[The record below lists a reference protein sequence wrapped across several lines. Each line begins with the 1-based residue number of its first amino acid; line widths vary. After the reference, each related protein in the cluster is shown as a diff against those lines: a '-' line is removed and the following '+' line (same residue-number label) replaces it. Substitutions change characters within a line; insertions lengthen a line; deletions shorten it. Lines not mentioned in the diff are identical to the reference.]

1 MECLPHVEVTD
12 VALVARRNVTIPFT
26 KEQMSGT
33 CVTLDESRKR
43 RNLNKVKHS
52 RLTNN
57 TESKEKT
64 MYNIKTMLAGKT
76 VKFVKYRK
84 GELFY
89 TTECGFEFPVP
100 VSDTGDGTFLAEDK
114 AMTFMRWVRKQIAS
128 IEEGQAEQ

>member
-1 MECLPHVEVTD
+1 MECQPHAEDTD
-12 VALVARRNVTIPFT
+12 VALVARRNVKIPFT
-26 KEQMSGT
+26 KEEMDGT
-33 CVTLDESRKR
+33 FVTLEVARKR
-43 RNLNKVKHS
+43 RNLNKVKQC
-52 RLTNN
+52 RLTTNH
-57 TESKEKT
+57 ESKEKT